1 MHLSQR
7 FAAIILTL
15 GLSASLVG
23 CGFHLR
29 GTQLSALPQ
38 EYQSIRLDLIEKAE
52 PLKKPL
58 SVYLADLG
66 AQVNQPNAA
75 TTLRINNYEL
85 RRQLFSGKLT
95 EVQLRLSATFSIENA
110 QGEQLTAPRTVI
122 AQRSYQ
128 YDIASV
134 NTERQEEQYLIKVMQ
149 EDVAQQIV
157 RQLHANRLPQAQI
170 DQAQ

>member
-7 FAAIILTL
+7 FAAIVLTL

-66 AQVNQPNAA
+66 AQVNQPNAT

>member
-7 FAAIILTL
+7 FAAIVLTL

-66 AQVNQPNAA
+66 AQVNQPNA
-75 TTLRINNYEL
+75 TSTLRINNYEL